1 MSQATTAIV
10 SPRTRSSESRDL
22 GSIVEA
28 KQLALIVRPTESSF
42 NLTVPALRNTIEA
55 QPSITVVQPMKP
67 MFIPNGLET
76 NIISMAHSSTMI
88 WPSVKP
94 IPQRLLLEM
103 ETPDPQPSTG
113 VIIQGFGPRAT
124 FGIPKDDLFGDW
136 RLATGAQPPHVL
148 DSSPI
153 RAVSRSR
160 IHKLILP
167 AELPSAD
174 ITTSAICTS
183 PSPVPLLV
191 VTPPSPT
198 KRNAKLQV
206 IQAKI
211 AKLTQ
216 RKKEATS
223 RAKKAARALKNSWTH
238 DAKYRRRKKAKK
250 QAEKAVRCST
260 DSLDAAR
267 KEEAEILL
275 KLERKRRR
283 NGERWAYAP
292 DLED

>member
-1 MSQATTAIV
+1 
-10 SPRTRSSESRDL
+10 
-22 GSIVEA
+22 
-28 KQLALIVRPTESSF
+28 
-42 NLTVPALRNTIEA
+42 
-55 QPSITVVQPMKP
+55 

-76 NIISMAHSSTMI
+76 NIISMAQSSTMV

-94 IPQRLLLEM
+94 IPQPLLLEM
-103 ETPDPQPSTG
+103 ETPDPQPSTV
-113 VIIQGFGPRAT
+113 VIKQDSGPRTWILERAT
-124 FGIPKDDLFGDW
+124 FGIPKDDLFGIS
-136 RLATGAQPPHVL
+136 RLATGVQPPHVL
-148 DSSPI
+148 DSRPI

-160 IHKLILP
+160 IHQLILP

-174 ITTSAICTS
+174 ITTSAICIS

-211 AKLTQ
+211 AKLAQ

-223 RAKKAARALKNSWTH
+223 RAKKAARALKNTRTH
-238 DAKYRRRKKAKK
+238 DAKCRRRKKAKK